1 MTSALLF
8 VLVAARAVIELVV
21 WLMIGRVALA
31 LLAGRA
37 GADNTILRLFDI
49 VLNPPRGLVSRLWP
63 SASFV
68 AREWLLFGLL
78 FSLWLVL
85 GLGKWWLLG

>member
-49 VLNPPRGLVSRLWP
+49 VLNPPRGLVSR
-63 SASFV
+63 
-68 AREWLLFGLL
+68 
-78 FSLWLVL
+78 
-85 GLGKWWLLG
+85 